1 MFKGIKRCI
10 FNWLMPWLMSV
21 VAEEERCDCEDC
33 CGEQSTKQSMT
44 DYTSSPMDE
53 ELIENWTPPAR
64 YCVRAAGF
72 DYWVDRVEPGP
83 VSLDL
88 FWTQKIE
95 GKDKTVRATL
105 SEMSFAI
112 VDYGTSLNSDAFDLM
127 HESDIEPAQEA
138 EDPYEA
144 KMRIDRKPSVPLDSN
159 VMLSYA

>member
-1 MFKGIKRCI
+1 MFKGIKRSI
-10 FNWLMPWLMSV
+10 FNWLMLWLMSV
-21 VAEEERCDCEDC
+21 VAEEEHCDCEDSG
-33 CGEQSTKQSMT
+33 GEQSTRQSMT
-44 DYTSSPMDE
+44 GYASSPMDE

-64 YCVRAAGF
+64 YCVRAAGI
-72 DYWVDRVEPGP
+72 DYWVDRVELGP

-112 VDYGTSLNSDAFDLM
+112 VDYGTSLNSGAFDHM

>member
-21 VAEEERCDCEDC
+21 VAEEEHCDCEDC
-33 CGEQSTKQSMT
+33 GGEQSITQSMT
-44 DYTSSPMDE
+44 DYTSSPIDE
-53 ELIENWTPPAR
+53 ELIENWNPPAR
-64 YCVRAAGF
+64 YCVRTAGF
-72 DYWVDRVEPGP
+72 DYWVDRFEPGP

-88 FWTQKIE
+88 FWMQKID
-95 GKDKTVRATL
+95 GKDRTVRATL

-112 VDYGTSLNSDAFDLM
+112 VDYGTSLNSGAFDPM

>member
-10 FNWLMPWLMSV
+10 FNWLMPWLISV
-21 VAEEERCDCEDC
+21 VAEEEHCDCADC
-33 CGEQSTKQSMT
+33 GGEQSTKQSMT
-44 DYTSSPMDE
+44 DYMSSPMDE

-72 DYWVDRVEPGP
+72 DYWVDQVELGP

-88 FWTQKIE
+88 FWTQKID

-112 VDYGTSLNSDAFDLM
+112 VDYGTSLNSGAFDPM
-127 HESDIEPAQEA
+127 HESDIEPEA